1 MTNAWP
7 WLGSGR
13 ESGEPFCHGVIS
25 ECRCM
30 WKTAGSKSRGVA
42 LKSAASTSPGKGA
55 VVRQADGRP
64 SSTADLIA
72 NPPVLRSSVD
82 VTVDVGWNGTCRR
95 CPGIAT
101 ASFSAPDGFACVL
114 RCFSRAGGTDSSSL
128 DTAWKCISAMHRLGG
143 AKALPDD
150 LRQTHR
156 DRPLSQPLSHPPG
169 STLAPG
175 SLSRTWVLA
184 ADAGTRCW
192 GPRRKNRNPPSV
204 HPVGPP
210 SEKLQRSGAVAA
222 TIGVC
227 RRNRNC
233 HVDSC
238 GRRRK
243 KERANAKPRRET
255 VDTAID
261 YVQIT
266 SGPNFRSGAV
276 DTGSGLTS
284 MRACADCSRGRLDA
298 PCGGGGLFVFI
309 SEDQIAPWRG

>member
-175 SLSRTWVLA
+175 SLSLTWVLA

-192 GPRRKNRNPPSV
+192 GPRRKNTRVETLQVSTLSGLLLKSCRGPELLRQPSGCV
-204 HPVGPP
+204 VGTGIVMWTPVAGG
-210 SEKLQRSGAVAA
+210 EKKNELTQSPGGKRW
-222 TIGVC
+222 I
-227 RRNRNC
+227 
-233 HVDSC
+233 
-238 GRRRK
+238 
-243 KERANAKPRRET
+243 P
-255 VDTAID
+255 
-261 YVQIT
+261 QLIT
-266 SGPNFRSGAV
+266 SK
-276 DTGSGLTS
+276 
-284 MRACADCSRGRLDA
+284 
-298 PCGGGGLFVFI
+298 
-309 SEDQIAPWRG
+309 